1 MVYYW
6 QFYYTR
12 IKLYKIKTT
21 TEQVKKVIGKSY
33 NFYGFYF
40 EVKMALYHFVNVGHL
55 YLNSQIIHCY
65 PKKNWLKNNIGIGDY
80 RC

>member
-40 EVKMALYHFVNVGHL
+40 EVKMALYHFVNVGH
-55 YLNSQIIHCY
+55 
-65 PKKNWLKNNIGIGDY
+65 
-80 RC
+80 